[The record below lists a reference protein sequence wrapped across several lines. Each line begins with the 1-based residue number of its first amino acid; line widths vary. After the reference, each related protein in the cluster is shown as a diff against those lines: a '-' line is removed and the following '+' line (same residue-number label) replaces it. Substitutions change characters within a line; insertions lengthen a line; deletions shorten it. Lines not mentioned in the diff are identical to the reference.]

1 MCVVDLDGYQLAA
14 CSPRRGEALTDSSH
28 CREKASFPAALETG
42 INESVITE
50 RVSLMN
56 GGFS

>member
-1 MCVVDLDGYQLAA
+1 MCEEHLDGYQLAA
-14 CSPRRGEALTDSSH
+14 CFPRRGEVLTDSSH
-28 CREKASFPAALETG
+28 CGEKALIPAALETG

-50 RVSLMN
+50 MVWLMN